1 MVKWSLLAALAAA
14 MLVPGAAVSATHSR
28 AAVSAFDKYW
38 LKSSVQGDVFEIK
51 GGQIA
56 KSKGSDPSVKSLGE
70 TLVKDH
76 SKSLSDAKK
85 LAAKLGVRLEMKPTP
100 SMSWELSVVQ
110 SMTGKSFDQWY
121 AKLEVQDHVQDIQD
135 ATEAAKQATNP
146 SVRAEAKKDLPML
159 KKHLALAKAALKKV
173 S

>member
-1 MVKWSLLAALAAA
+1 
-14 MLVPGAAVSATHSR
+14 
-28 AAVSAFDKYW
+28 
-38 LKSSVQGDVFEIK
+38 
-51 GGQIA
+51 
-56 KSKGSDPSVKSLGE
+56 
-70 TLVKDH
+70 
-76 SKSLSDAKK
+76 
-85 LAAKLGVRLEMKPTP
+85 MKPTP